1 MIAVDKIAKRFGGLA
16 VLGNVSFSVAAGEI
30 VGLIGPNGAGKST
43 LFNILCGIIR
53 ADGGEIAFEGRRIE
67 RLQPHRICRL
77 GLTKTSQIVRVFAG
91 MSVLENALVG
101 ALLHART
108 VSQARVEGRAALQR
122 VGLAGSEELLA
133 SDLAL
138 VDRMRL
144 ELARALCTR
153 PRMLLIDELMAGLN
167 ASEVGT
173 MLDLLRALRDE
184 GITLIVIE
192 HNMGALMRLC
202 DRVLALDAGSIIA
215 EGTPEAVS
223 RDPRVVESYLGE
235 KFARALNS

>member
-1 MIAVDKIAKRFGGLA
+1 MITVRGIAKHFGGLT
-16 VLGNVSFSVAAGEI
+16 VLRDVNFSVAAGEI

-53 ADGGEIAFEGRRIE
+53 ANSGEITFEGRRIE
-67 RLQPHRICRL
+67 HLQPHRICES

-91 MSVLENALVG
+91 MSVVENALVG
-101 ALLHART
+101 ALLHARS
-108 VSQARVEGRAALQR
+108 VAQARAEGLAALKR
-122 VGLAGSEELLA
+122 VGLSGSEERQA

-153 PRMLLIDELMAGLN
+153 PRLLLVDELMAGLN
-167 ASEVGT
+167 AAEVSA
-173 MLDLLRALRDE
+173 MLELLQSLRDE

-192 HNMGALMRLC
+192 HNMAALMRLC
-202 DRVLALDAGSIIA
+202 DRVLALDTGSIIA
-215 EGTPEAVS
+215 QGTPEGVS
-223 RDPRVVESYLGE
+223 RDPRVIESYLGE